1 MNTEP
6 TPEMEMDWDIHNDH
20 AEDEHSEMEAE
31 TIRQRIAQLNDQFR
45 ARGLGNGW
53 ILGAHVRSLDAESL
67 LQLLGKIQ
75 AFTGFPKNDPHNFGA
90 VELDRDEEYFW
101 EIEYFDH
108 EQKYQSAD
116 PSNPCVTRRVMT
128 VMRAD
133 EY

>member
-1 MNTEP
+1 MMTEQ
-6 TPEMEMDWDIHNDH
+6 TVQQWVAAM
-20 AEDEHSEMEAE
+20 
-31 TIRQRIAQLNDQFR
+31 NDQFR
-45 ARGLGNGW
+45 VKGLGNGW
-53 ILGAHVRSLDAESL
+53 ILRPHVRSLDAESL

-75 AFTGFPKNDPHNFGA
+75 AFTGFPKNDPHNFGS

-101 EIEYFDH
+101 KIEHFDH
-108 EQKYQSAD
+108 EQKFQSAD